1 MVKSVKGQKKYRK
14 KRSST
19 KLFKIDKETAKGVGL
34 GVLAA
39 AGVLSLGYAG
49 VLAPIIKKN
58 RLKAQ
63 EDREAATIATTVE
76 RRMIERRD
84 SAKNKALK
92 AFEDLKALGNSVLT
106 SPRPS
111 GIYSPT
117 STVKG
122 SPRMSVAPKTPVFS
136 VLDSITVV
144 PKSSPVLRTQIPPGG
159 NKGSSSKNLLNTFY
173 YVKKSRNPNIF
184 TKDQKR
190 MIISLIKSDKD
201 TSDYVK
207 NIVGADY
214 VPSKITLDKTEPPEF
229 HLHVIKGAVLGNDD
243 ISIAIGLAKLRE
255 KAASFPIFPST
266 IKVADMKKSK

>member
-19 KLFKIDKETAKGVGL
+19 KLFKIDEETAKGVGL

-159 NKGSSSKNLLNTFY
+159 SKGSSSKNKSNIKKTFKCKY
-173 YVKKSRNPNIF
+173 HNNCEVSADGFHRLEDSISRKKSPP
-184 TKDQKR
+184 T
-190 MIISLIKSDKD
+190 
-201 TSDYVK
+201 
-207 NIVGADY
+207 
-214 VPSKITLDKTEPPEF
+214 PSFSSYNVFDEI
-229 HLHVIKGAVLGNDD
+229 
-243 ISIAIGLAKLRE
+243 
-255 KAASFPIFPST
+255 
-266 IKVADMKKSK
+266 